1 MSITFVTE
9 TAQTI
14 QRNEEDS
21 VLKQTEKTIT
31 FFKVGI
37 GLNTYYVIP
46 TPH

>member
-21 VLKQTEKTIT
+21 ALKQTEKTIT

-37 GLNTYYVIP
+37 GFNTYYVIP
-46 TPH
+46 TTH